1 MRARR
6 PASIWVDRIRSRTGR
21 RRRTSRSTRRRR
33 STQTCA
39 AVCSVNPCL
48 PPCRPSSSS
57 SRCRPRSRWA
67 SSISPQRNC
76 GPSRPRSPER
86 LDSLLSKGDDVPP
99 IDPSTVDGLT
109 VRYVLDVGADR
120 IDEADSMLQF
130 DDYAASIRSARY
142 CEGAVILAAEG
153 QESLALNDALPF
165 LVKELCFRSMR
176 PLSDGKSVTVPFFM
190 TGVDVVASV
199 HGGQIELS
207 LTLGGSFHFEKR
219 SMMNALF
226 QCGR

>member
-1 MRARR
+1 
-6 PASIWVDRIRSRTGR
+6 
-21 RRRTSRSTRRRR
+21 
-33 STQTCA
+33 
-39 AVCSVNPCL
+39 
-48 PPCRPSSSS
+48 
-57 SRCRPRSRWA
+57 
-67 SSISPQRNC
+67 
-76 GPSRPRSPER
+76 
-86 LDSLLSKGDDVPP
+86 VPP

-226 QCGR
+226 QCGRRFTAFHSRLWAGLPDHRLDVANLEQECADAAQVLASAARSG